1 MLEVASLGSGSS
13 GNATLVRAG
22 DTTLLVDCGFTLK
35 ESLKRMA
42 SLGVAPSD
50 LTAVLI
56 SHEHSDHVKGIGPLS
71 RKFGVPIYLTHG
83 TFGRLRDDRLIAY
96 ELFHAHAPFTLGN
109 IEVDPFPTPHDA
121 AESCQFV
128 FRHAGASFVVATDM
142 GVCTPYILSK
152 LTGVNGVLIEC
163 NYDDEMLRNG
173 PYPYSLQQR
182 IRGNFGHLGNTQ
194 AGPVVRSID
203 HPGLQWILLGHLS
216 EKNNTEDCARGAV
229 LASVPKS
236 ADRVEVLKQHSA
248 SRWYEIRETST
259 QTLKTADTTDA
270 VATGEITA
278 S

>member
-13 GNATLVRAG
+13 GNATLVRAA
-22 DTTLLVDCGFTLK
+22 DTTLLIDCGFTLK

-71 RKFGVPIYLTHG
+71 RKFGVPIYLTYG

-96 ELFHAHAPFTLGN
+96 ELFHAHAPFTLGC

-128 FRHAGASFVVATDM
+128 LRYNDASFVVATDM
-142 GVCTPYILSK
+142 GVCTPFILNK
-152 LTGVNGVLIEC
+152 LAGVNGVLIEC
-163 NYDDEMLRNG
+163 NYDENMLRNG
-173 PYPYSLQQR
+173 PYPPSLQQR

-194 AGPVVRSID
+194 AGPMVRSID

-216 EKNNTEDCARGAV
+216 EKNNTENCARDAM
-229 LASVPKS
+229 LASVPNS

-248 SRWYEIRETST
+248 SRWYALKGTKVEDAET
-259 QTLKTADTTDA
+259 LEPATT
-270 VATGEITA
+270 
-278 S
+278 